1 MAVFFDRDGVL
12 AKERNY
18 LSKPER
24 LALIPGS
31 IEAIQKISSLGMK
44 KVILT
49 NQSGIGRGLFTVLD
63 YDKVMQRMRALFA
76 EKGAFFDGEYYCP
89 HAPWEGCDCRKPL
102 PGLALRAAKDLDI
115 ELSRSFVIG
124 DKRSDMGLARA
135 IGAKGI
141 LVRTGY
147 GRQTEMEGDPLRDV
161 VVDDIEA
168 AAEVICRWIE
178 EEENG
183 VRDGRSSGRDDICPA
198 S

>member
-1 MAVFFDRDGVL
+1 MKYPGAVFLDRDGVIIKDKGFISEPDDVVL
-12 AKERNY
+12 VDGA
-18 LSKPER
+18 P
-24 LALIPGS
+24 
-31 IEAIQKISSLGMK
+31 EAIKKMSSMGLKIV
-44 KVILT
+44 VIT

-63 YDKVMQRMRALFA
+63 YDKVMQRMRDLFA

-89 HAPWEGCDCRKPL
+89 HAPREGCDCRKPL

-183 VRDGRSSGRDDICPA
+183 VRDG
-198 S
+198 

>member
-1 MAVFFDRDGVL
+1 MKYPGAVFLDRDGVIIKDKGFISEPDDVVL
-12 AKERNY
+12 VDGA
-18 LSKPER
+18 P
-24 LALIPGS
+24 
-31 IEAIQKISSLGMK
+31 EAIKKMSSMGLKIV
-44 KVILT
+44 VIT
-49 NQSGIGRGLFTVLD
+49 NQSGIGRGFFSESD
-63 YDKVMQRMRALFA
+63 YHGVMMRLYALL
-76 EKGAFFDGEYYCP
+76 GESCATIDAAYFCP
-89 HAPWEGCDCRKPL
+89 HAPREGCDCRKPL

-168 AAEVICRWIE
+168 AAEVICGWIE

-183 VRDGRSSGRDDICPA
+183 VRDG
-198 S
+198 

>member
-1 MAVFFDRDGVL
+1 
-12 AKERNY
+12 
-18 LSKPER
+18 
-24 LALIPGS
+24 
-31 IEAIQKISSLGMK
+31 
-44 KVILT
+44 
-49 NQSGIGRGLFTVLD
+49 
-63 YDKVMQRMRALFA
+63 
-76 EKGAFFDGEYYCP
+76 
-89 HAPWEGCDCRKPL
+89 KPL

-124 DKRSDMGLARA
+124 DKRSDMELARA

-183 VRDGRSSGRDDICPA
+183 VRDG
-198 S
+198 